1 MSELTVAKRLALA
14 AVVEACPDRML
25 APLGAAAASLSGA
38 GAAEF
43 ARLIAQESQD
53 RSRRAY
59 AFGPLAPLFRPR
71 TDGLPGL
78 VFPRSVMPRLWK
90 LASTR
95 EPNLL
100 PQLEDDELRAMV
112 ADRIC
117 VAAAAAV
124 RDNADQ
130 VWPPTLAA
138 DGRTEAL
145 DELAGCCD
153 LAPLA
158 RRDLNHLRAWAGR
171 PTEDEI
177 ADLRLL
183 MRDAAAVSPDGAQR
197 MLEMVFAH
205 LEDAT
210 AMLRVITRTSGA
222 AARGDF
228 LSGSELAT
236 FVERMITGLNQ
247 RITRISAWK
256 PSLGADVAA
265 EVRDDIVWCAQV
277 LNEIDV
283 TVRPGAGTAWG
294 QTLRDARIKVAG
306 QVAGLLKSTRKAVE
320 KALPMGRMALTG
332 RMTRPAPKLDV
343 ALDSPDMET
352 ARALVTM
359 VGGVRGATV
368 MFGCEADRTR
378 VVETLTDYLFTHA
391 DQALELINAGAAAD
405 VARALE
411 IVEIDAEFLTLIDAE
426 DAARTVRR
434 RAAVA
439 GADLLSQSAA

>member
-43 ARLIAQESQD
+43 ARLIAQEAQD

-95 EPNLL
+95 EPSLL

-153 LAPLA
+153 LAPL
-158 RRDLNHLRAWAGR
+158 
-171 PTEDEI
+171 
-177 ADLRLL
+177 
-183 MRDAAAVSPDGAQR
+183 
-197 MLEMVFAH
+197 
-205 LEDAT
+205 
-210 AMLRVITRTSGA
+210 
-222 AARGDF
+222 
-228 LSGSELAT
+228 
-236 FVERMITGLNQ
+236 
-247 RITRISAWK
+247 
-256 PSLGADVAA
+256 
-265 EVRDDIVWCAQV
+265 
-277 LNEIDV
+277 
-283 TVRPGAGTAWG
+283 
-294 QTLRDARIKVAG
+294 
-306 QVAGLLKSTRKAVE
+306 
-320 KALPMGRMALTG
+320 
-332 RMTRPAPKLDV
+332 
-343 ALDSPDMET
+343 
-352 ARALVTM
+352 
-359 VGGVRGATV
+359 
-368 MFGCEADRTR
+368 
-378 VVETLTDYLFTHA
+378 
-391 DQALELINAGAAAD
+391 
-405 VARALE
+405 
-411 IVEIDAEFLTLIDAE
+411 
-426 DAARTVRR
+426 
-434 RAAVA
+434 
-439 GADLLSQSAA
+439 